1 VSQRISRAVDIFCQ
15 TASASSLIV
24 YSEREGG
31 GVVALP
37 LISTLSEEGRAAAL
51 ALRAAS
57 VPTAIVLKEL
67 RSHRMLRVGV

>member
-1 VSQRISRAVDIFCQ
+1 M
-15 TASASSLIV
+15 

-37 LISTLSEEGRAAAL
+37 LISTLSEEGRLAAR

-57 VPTAIVLKEL
+57 VPTAIELKEL
-67 RSHRMLRVGV
+67 RSQRMLRVGV